1 MKIKHILRL
10 AGLGAF
16 AGGYLAAGEKVSEE
30 AYAPFQNRF
39 IAHRGLHSGDG
50 AVPENSLKAFD
61 KAGEKGYG
69 VELDVTLSKD
79 GQVVVFHDDDL
90 KRVCGV
96 DGFIGDRTLE
106 ELQSLSLLESD
117 QTIPLFTEVL
127 DVYAGRGPMIVE
139 LKKTPGR
146 NDELC
151 EKTLAIL
158 KEYTGDYCVESFDPT
173 IVAWFRENAPEIVRG
188 QLACKAEDY
197 GTAVPQWKSLAL
209 SLCLMNVKS
218 RPHFIA
224 YDLVEKPITVRFAE
238 FLGAKRVCWTSR
250 KIEDTVGQD
259 TVIFEG
265 YEPPLTFAEEEE

>member
-1 MKIKHILRL
+1 MP
-10 AGLGAF
+10 
-16 AGGYLAAGEKVSEE
+16 AATLPRVKK
-30 AYAPFQNRF
+30 YRKKPT
-39 IAHRGLHSGDG
+39 HRSRTVL
-50 AVPENSLKAFD
+50 NSLKAFD

-117 QTIPLFTEVL
+117 QTIPLFTQVL

-197 GTAVPQWKSLAL
+197 GTAVPQWKS
-209 SLCLMNVKS
+209 
-218 RPHFIA
+218 IA

-238 FLGAKRVCWTSR
+238 FLGVKRVCWTSR

>member
-1 MKIKHILRL
+1 MKIRSIINL
-10 AGLGAF
+10 AGLGAL
-16 AGGYLAAGEKVSEE
+16 AGGYLAAGTKVSEE

-50 AVPENSLKAFD
+50 SVPENSLAAFD
-61 KAGEKGYG
+61 AAGAKGYG

-79 GQVVVFHDDDL
+79 GAVVVFHDDDL
-90 KRVCGV
+90 KRVCGIEA
-96 DGFIGDRTLE
+96 FIGDLTLE
-106 ELQSLSLLESD
+106 ELQQQSLLGSE

-127 DVYAGRGPMIVE
+127 NVYAGRGPMIVE
-139 LKKTPGR
+139 LKKTRGR

-158 KEYTGDYCVESFDPT
+158 KEYEGDYCVESFDPT
-173 IVAWFRENAPEIVRG
+173 IVAWFREHAPEIVRG
-188 QLACKAEDY
+188 QLACAPDGY
-197 GTAVPQWKSLAL
+197 GHAVPQWKAVAL
-209 SLCLMNVKS
+209 SLCLFNVKS

-224 YDLVEKPITVRFAE
+224 YDLVKKPLTVRFAE
-238 FLGAKRVCWTSR
+238 LLGVKRVCWTSR

-265 YEPPLTFAEEEE
+265 YEPPLTFEEKEE

>member
-1 MKIKHILRL
+1 MKFKSIINL
-10 AGLGAF
+10 AGLTAF
-16 AGGYLAAGEKVSEE
+16 AGGYLAAGTKVSEE

-39 IAHRGLHSGDG
+39 VAHRGLHSGDG
-50 AVPENSLKAFD
+50 AVPENSLAAFD
-61 KAGEKGYG
+61 AAGARGYG

-79 GQVVVFHDDDL
+79 GEVVVFHDDNL

-96 DGFIGDRTLE
+96 DAFIGDLTLE
-106 ELQSLSLLESD
+106 ELQSQSLLGSD

-139 LKKTPGR
+139 LKITRGR

-158 KEYTGDYCVESFDPT
+158 EEYQGDYCVESFSPM

-188 QLACKAEDY
+188 QLACKPKDY
-197 GTAVPQWKSLAL
+197 GKAVAPWKALAL
-209 SLCLMNVKS
+209 SMCLFNVKS

-224 YDLVEKPITVRFAE
+224 YDLVERPLTVRFAE
-238 FLGAKRVCWTSR
+238 LLGVKKVCWTSR
-250 KIEDTVGQD
+250 KIEDSVGQD

-265 YEPPLTFAEEEE
+265 YEPPLTY